1 MADCKN
7 FCMACSDVGKSLSG
21 KIGLQT
27 DLVAFEFNSPVIIV
41 KVMSSWLV
49 YLTALSLAGLVL

>member
-1 MADCKN
+1 
-7 FCMACSDVGKSLSG
+7 MACSDVGKSLSG

-27 DLVAFEFNSPVIIV
+27 DLVAFELNSPVIIV